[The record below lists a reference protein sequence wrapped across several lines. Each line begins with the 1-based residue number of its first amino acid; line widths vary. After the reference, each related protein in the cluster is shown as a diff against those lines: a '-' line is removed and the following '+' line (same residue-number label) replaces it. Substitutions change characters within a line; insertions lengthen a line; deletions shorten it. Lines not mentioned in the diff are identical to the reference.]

1 MTEHSVYL
9 GLGTNLGNK
18 EDNLRRAVEHI
29 DKLIGK
35 VLRQSAYFTSQPW
48 GFVSDNVFVNAAVCC
63 RTVLSPQE
71 VLCRTQQIE
80 QMMGRKHKSVD
91 GIYHDRIIDIDILLY
106 DELQIDEP
114 NLTIPHPLMHEREF
128 VMVPLMEVLDNA
140 RRLLPVY

>member
-9 GLGTNLGNK
+9 GLGTNLGDK

-140 RRLLPVY
+140 HQLLPVY

>member
-9 GLGTNLGNK
+9 GLGTNLGDK

-128 VMVPLMEVLDNA
+128 VMVPLMEVVDNA
-140 RRLLPVY
+140 HQLLPVY

>member
-9 GLGTNLGNK
+9 GLGTNLGDK